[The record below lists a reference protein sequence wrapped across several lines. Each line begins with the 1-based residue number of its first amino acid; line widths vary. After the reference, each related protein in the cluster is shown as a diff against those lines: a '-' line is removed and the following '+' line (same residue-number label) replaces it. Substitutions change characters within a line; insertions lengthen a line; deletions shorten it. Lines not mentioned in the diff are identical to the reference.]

1 MKYFIIDAGEKMS
14 DMAKLVMDK
23 LDKEKAH
30 YLMFITDEEYYI
42 GVEEVNEDHFLDVV
56 NQMKAQLN

>member
-14 DMAKLVMDK
+14 DMAKLVMNKMDK
-23 LDKEKAH
+23 DESH